1 MYQRILLVS
10 ALTGVL
16 MACATPGSHR
26 RVMPVP
32 FADGISRDAQT
43 RASHEATGT
52 RAIISTQGKAATSAA
67 RKMFEL
73 GGNSIDAAIAAS
85 FAISVERPQSTGLGG
100 GGFMVF
106 HEARTGRDYAIDFR
120 ERAPGRA
127 TERMYLDSRGEIVKK
142 RSTDGILAV
151 AVPGLVAGLLEIHQ
165 GFGSLP
171 IAQVMQPAIDLAE
184 NGFEIYPRLAQ
195 GIKER
200 ESLLLKYPASR
211 AVFFGPGGKRLRLGD
226 RLVQKDLAKT
236 LRLIAR
242 DGKKAF
248 YGGPIGQAILR
259 ESKRL
264 GGILD
269 QRDFARYVVHWRE
282 PVKGSFLGMELV
294 SMPPPSSGGTHVLEV
309 LNVLEPLKLREQGFL
324 SSDAIH
330 WESSAMQHVFAD
342 RAQYMGDP
350 DFVDVPVQS
359 LISKE
364 YASRLRAEI
373 DPRQATPSDRVK
385 PGAVIGEESGETTHF
400 SILDDA
406 GNAIAST
413 QTINGPMGSG
423 VVVPGTGIV
432 LNNEMDDFSAK
443 PGSSNLFGAIGGA
456 ANAIAPFKTPLSSMS
471 PTIVLREGVPVMAVG
486 APGGTRII
494 SCVAETIL
502 NHYEFGLPLYDSI
515 AAVRFHHQWRPDEIS
530 MDAPGPGSETVLD
543 LQARGYRV
551 RIEEDAVFCRVM
563 ATVRENAGF
572 RGVSDPRDAGTAAG
586 W

>member
-1 MYQRILLVS
+1 
-10 ALTGVL
+10 
-16 MACATPGSHR
+16 MACTTPGSHR
-26 RVMPVP
+26 GDEQVP
-32 FADGISRDAQT
+32 FAAGIPLDAQM
-43 RASHEATGT
+43 RATHEATGT
-52 RAIISTQGKAATSAA
+52 RAIISTQGKAATLAA

-120 ERAPGRA
+120 ERAPSRA
-127 TERMYLDSRGEIVKK
+127 TERMYLDSRGEVVKK

-165 GFGSLP
+165 GFGSLSLT
-171 IAQVMQPAIDLAE
+171 QVMQPAIDLAE
-184 NGFEIYPRLAQ
+184 NGFEIDPGLAH
-195 GIKER
+195 GIEER
-200 ESLLLKYPASR
+200 EALLLKFPASR

-236 LRLIAR
+236 LQLIAR
-242 DGKKAF
+242 EGRKAF
-248 YGGPIGQAILR
+248 YGGPIGRAILR
-259 ESKRL
+259 ESKQL
-264 GGILD
+264 GGILEP
-269 QRDFARYVVHWRE
+269 RDFARYVVHWRE
-282 PVKGSFLGMELV
+282 PVKGGFLGMELV

-309 LNVLEPLKLREQGFL
+309 LNVLEPMKLREKGFL

-330 WESSAMQHVFAD
+330 WESSALQRAFAD

-350 DFVDVPVQS
+350 DFVTVPVQS

-364 YASRLRAEI
+364 YASRLRAQI
-373 DPRQATPSDRVK
+373 DPRLATPSDQVK
-385 PGAVIGEESGETTHF
+385 PGTLDREESGETTHL

-413 QTINGPMGSG
+413 QTINGPLGSG

-443 PGSSNLFGAIGGA
+443 PGSSNLFGAVGGA
-456 ANAIAPFKTPLSSMS
+456 ANAITPFKTPLSSMS
-471 PTIVLREGVPVMAVG
+471 PTIVLRDGVPVMAVG

-502 NHYEFGLPLYDSI
+502 NHYEFGLPLYESI

-530 MDAPGPGSETVLD
+530 MDAPGPGPETVRD

-551 RIEEDAVFCRVM
+551 RIEDDAVFCRVM
-563 ATVRENAGF
+563 ATVREKGGF
-572 RGVSDPRDAGTAAG
+572 RGVSDPRDSGSAAG